1 MSMPKPIILWI
12 EMYQGELKVTW
23 TPNSLSPTMPSVFL
37 KLMDEEDTF
46 SMDIPDLPWGTWAN
60 IPSPSQPWISR
71 PREGFGK
78 SSHVSRIWFST
89 CEEKYLPKSWFFSEW
104 IYLRNWNKSECMYF
118 SWVFSW
124 VDAFA
129 FNEFFPHEHVEHG
142 MVKLQTRPG
151 WRRPV
156 ATTSF
161 TMVRR
166 RRLSWRQRGAGSGQY
181 GSIWYVCVE
190 DII

>member
-1 MSMPKPIILWI
+1 MTVSRKIWQWENEHAKTNHSMNRNVP
-12 EMYQGELKVTW
+12 GW
-23 TPNSLSPTMPSVFL
+23 TEGDLNTQFIVPYYAQCFL

-104 IYLRNWNKSECMYF
+104 IYLRNIEISQNACTFLEYF
-118 SWVFSW
+118 LESMPSRSTS
-124 VDAFA
+124 
-129 FNEFFPHEHVEHG
+129 FFPMNTLN
-142 MVKLQTRPG
+142 MVWWSSRPDL
-151 WRRPV
+151 
-156 ATTSF
+156 AD
-161 TMVRR
+161 
-166 RRLSWRQRGAGSGQY
+166 AGL
-181 GSIWYVCVE
+181 
-190 DII
+190 